1 MLILILIYVQYLQN
15 VIFNFEKGSNGQMHS
30 SSDSNHSIKK
40 LPQQNFLFFPTGG
53 GIPTTSDA
61 IWKTLRNDIFFII
74 MGTH

>member
-30 SSDSNHSIKK
+30 SSGSNHPIKK
-40 LPQQNFLFFPTGG
+40 FPQQNFLFFPTGG
-53 GIPTTSDA
+53 GISTTSDA